1 MTCAN
6 TYYLNQYMGELDDRA
21 QRRENAE
28 WIASQEMADPSSEFY
43 PWTPDRISEAF
54 NEAPSAALER
64 VAANHGNDRELAT
77 VVREIVLAYWLES
90 ATDHFYN
97 KGD

>member
-1 MTCAN
+1 MDAN
-6 TYYLNQYMGELDDRA
+6 TYYLNQYMGEIDEQSRRRDD
-21 QRRENAE
+21 AE
-28 WIASQEMADPSSEFY
+28 SIAHQEMNDRNSDFY

-64 VAANHGNDRELAT
+64 LAANHGNDRELAT
-77 VVREIVLAYWLES
+77 VVREIVLAYWLET
-90 ATDHFYN
+90 ATNHFYN

>member
-6 TYYLNQYMGELDDRA
+6 TYYLNQHMGEIDEAA

-28 WIASQEMADPSSEFY
+28 WIAKQEMDDPTSDFY
-43 PWTPDRISEAF
+43 PWTSDRITEAF
-54 NEAPSAALER
+54 NEAPNAALVR
-64 VAANHGNDRELAT
+64 LASKHGNDYELAKA
-77 VVREIVLAYWLES
+77 VREIVLAYWFES
-90 ATDHFYN
+90 AVEHFYT